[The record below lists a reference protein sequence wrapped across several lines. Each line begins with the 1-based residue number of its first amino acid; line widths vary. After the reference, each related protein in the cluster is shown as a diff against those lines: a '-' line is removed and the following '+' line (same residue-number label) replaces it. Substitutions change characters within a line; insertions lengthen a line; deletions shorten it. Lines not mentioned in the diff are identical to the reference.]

1 MKNLKN
7 YAILALNTL
16 GMFSLIS
23 QTAFSQQSIDAY
35 VLDTTKNNFVLV
47 ASTANSLSSPVDL
60 DFHPDQTKRPNE
72 LWILNQGT
80 NSSGGSTEIV
90 FDANKTNRTY
100 NYVKDG
106 NAWHFMAM
114 ASAMAFGND
123 LWATSADIL
132 DANRQTGKYTGPTLW
147 PSDLKVYGIV
157 GNPSTQTEN
166 GSHLSMIH
174 QSPYG
179 KGIAFEKDN
188 IYWVLDGYE
197 GNIKRYDFGDPHQ
210 PGGEDHSGG
219 GVSVFSEFKFT
230 RHNTLPSHIVID
242 ANKKYLYGCD
252 PIGKRVFRIDV
263 TTGVKGAARTK
274 INGETLSL
282 GYYSYTGLT
291 KIDTLIKGFT
301 SPVGIDIYGNRLIVT
316 DNGTDEIII
325 YDISKNYSEVGRIK
339 LKYAANPDPMG
350 VKVGPD
356 GKIYFV
362 DKTNKSAYMIEN
374 SAVIPLAINDVS
386 NEQIIFSVYP
396 NPTQNTLNI
405 QFKSDINKVE
415 IKILNVIGQ
424 TVLLED
430 INISSHKIFDVSNL
444 INGIYILQVKANNKT
459 FTQKFVKE

>member
-100 NYVKDG
+100 KYVKDG

-374 SAVIPLAINDVS
+374 SAVLPLAIKSIDVAE
-386 NEQIIFSVYP
+386 NRFQIFP
-396 NPTQNTLNI
+396 NPATNQITIYTEKVLEKAQISIINALGETVLTQNAN
-405 QFKSDINKVE
+405 
-415 IKILNVIGQ
+415 Q
-424 TVLLED
+424 TG
-430 INISSHKIFDVSNL
+430 NSTFDVATLS
-444 INGIYILQVKANNKT
+444 NGIYFIVLKSDNI
-459 FTQKFVKE
+459 FSSQKFIKQ